1 MKPQKIETVEQ
12 YLKRGGIITKF
23 SPSPNGIAAGAGMYE
38 KENPQEPQ
46 IIKTVSWRELY
57 EESDPELDDPKY
69 WKKLNERLDEM
80 IESKGIKKLDIWV
93 LLWDNTKYCLINP
106 PMEIRNEPKWND

>member
-23 SPSPNGIAAGAGMYE
+23 SPSPSSIASGAGLYE
-38 KENPQEPQ
+38 TEKSQQ
-46 IIKTVSWRELY
+46 SQVVQTVSWRELY

-80 IESKGIKKLDIWV
+80 IESKGIKKLDI
-93 LLWDNTKYCLINP
+93 
-106 PMEIRNEPKWND
+106 

>member
-12 YLKRGGIITKF
+12 YLKRGGIISKF

-69 WKKLNERLDEM
+69 WKKLNDRLDEM
-80 IESKGIKKLDIWV
+80 IEARGSKKLDI
-93 LLWDNTKYCLINP
+93 
-106 PMEIRNEPKWND
+106 

>member
-23 SPSPNGIAAGAGMYE
+23 SPSPSGIASGAGLYE
-38 KENPQEPQ
+38 TEKSQQPQVVQ
-46 IIKTVSWRELY
+46 TVSWRELY

-80 IESKGIKKLDIWV
+80 IESKGIKKLDI
-93 LLWDNTKYCLINP
+93 
-106 PMEIRNEPKWND
+106 